1 MSSKANPLETE
12 NLQREVAIVT
22 TTIVPKNTDQKSEVE
37 LQPKLAN
44 IAEIQPESEPKKV
57 ISLEDFLVRPRDK
70 MEWVD
75 GNLIEK
81 TGMTFKHGLAQV
93 NLATDWRNYKNSSGQ
108 GGEVITEI
116 LCYTHKNGLRPD
128 VAYITPELL
137 PPSGNFTA
145 FPQSFPLI
153 AEIAS
158 PEDSGE
164 ELFAKAREYLAS
176 GCLEVWLLFPEAR
189 LIFVNVGERWLLFNA
204 DEVVNTQKVLA
215 GFSVAVNELLAEK
228 TCHKC
233 HLMK

>member
-1 MSSKANPLETE
+1 MTA
-12 NLQREVAIVT
+12 
-22 TTIVPKNTDQKSEVE
+22 TTILPKNADEKSEHE
-37 LQPKLAN
+37 SQHKLAK
-44 IAEIQPESEPKKV
+44 IAEIKPESEPKQV
-57 ISLEDFLVRPRDK
+57 ISLETFLVRPRDK

-75 GNLIEK
+75 GNLVEK

-116 LCYTHKNGLRPD
+116 LCYTGKNGLRPD

-137 PPSGNFTA
+137 PPSGNFTS
-145 FPQSFPLI
+145 FSQSFPLI

-164 ELFAKAREYLAS
+164 ELFAKAQEYLES

-189 LIFVNVGERWLLFNA
+189 LIFVNAGERWLLFNA
-204 DEVVNTQKVLA
+204 DEVVNTQRVLA
-215 GFSVAVNELLAEK
+215 GFSVAVSELLA
-228 TCHKC
+228 
-233 HLMK
+233 